1 MNTKLLMFAFI
12 LSVFTS
18 CINTVDKDTEYR
30 DYLFKGSSLMTKNDY
45 SGAIAEFNKAIEVDN
60 SKPEAFHRKGVAKI
74 QLSDFRGAISDF
86 DKAIQL
92 GTKDGF
98 TFYCR
103 GISHLN
109 LNNTE
114 TACLDFSKAGEL
126 GYKDAYESIK
136 KYCNQ

>member
-1 MNTKLLMFAFI
+1 MNTKPLIFALI
-12 LSVFTS
+12 LSVFAS
-18 CINTVDKDTEYR
+18 CINTEDKQAQYR
-30 DYLFKGSSLMTKNDY
+30 DHLFNGSSLMTKKDY

-74 QLSDFRGAISDF
+74 QLSDFRGAIADF

-103 GISHLN
+103 GLSHILIGN
-109 LNNTE
+109 KEL
-114 TACLDFSKAGEL
+114 ACIDFSKAGDL

-136 KYCNQ
+136 EYCNQ